1 MIRGWVSP
9 ACTAPRVGPADH
21 SSAGEEE
28 SLLFA
33 SLDIGVAEG
42 AVEVTFFWDGAEE
55 C

>member
-1 MIRGWVSP
+1 MSVPLIV
-9 ACTAPRVGPADH
+9 AQL
-21 SSAGEEE
+21 GEEE

-42 AVEVTFFWDGAEE
+42 AVEVTFFWDRAEE